1 MISLEEENAIL
12 RSIVQDTLWM
22 ARRYADGRA
31 TYAVGMVNDAIDKAD
46 EIGVATRPD
55 LVLHRKP
62 YKYAWD
68 RGGFEDWRWAEK
80 TQNPRQL

>member
-1 MISLEEENAIL
+1 MITLEEENTIL

-46 EIGVATRPD
+46 KVGVATSPD
-55 LVLHRKP
+55 LLLSKEP

-68 RGGFEDWRWAEK
+68 KGGLEDWRWTEK
-80 TQNPRQL
+80 K